1 MIIISNCPACD
12 GDVEFEQ
19 WGEPFVCPH
28 CSVLL
33 EHEHECEEEDC
44 YDYVREKKAAD

>member
-1 MIIISNCPACD
+1 MTIISCCPACD
-12 GDVEFEQ
+12 GEIEFEQ
-19 WGEPFVCPH
+19 WGDAFVCPH

-44 YDYVREKKAAD
+44 YDYVREAKAAD